1 MRQTKQL
8 LDYSATQEEAIVTYN
23 ASHMKLAAHSDASYL
38 IICRA
43 RRRAGG
49 HFFLPRNSPIPSS
62 NGAILNIAYIIKQDM
77 PSATEAKL
85 AASYTMAGEAV
96 YIRIFSEEM
105 GYQQPPTP
113 LQTDNAMED
122 AVVNGKVQL
131 KHTHVMDMR
140 FY

>member
-1 MRQTKQL
+1 M
-8 LDYSATQEEAIVTYN
+8 AQE
-23 ASHMKLAAHSDASYL
+23 S
-38 IICRA
+38 
-43 RRRAGG
+43 
-49 HFFLPRNSPIPSS
+49 
-62 NGAILNIAYIIKQDM
+62 
-77 PSATEAKL
+77 
-85 AASYTMAGEAV
+85 V
-96 YIRIFSEEM
+96 YMRIFSEEM